1 MGRYNLNNNAE
12 ERPVLENNQE
22 QAIRVSVEP
31 MEVAISFDPESAVWN
46 IKTRKKIKEGNKETG
61 WSYVKATA
69 AQGYRMNMEFQSLDS
84 ARQWCTEKGL
94 TP

>member
-12 ERPVLENNQE
+12 KGPVLENNQE

-31 MEVAISFDPESAVWN
+31 LEVVISFDSESAAWN
-46 IKTRKKIKEGNKETG
+46 IKTRKIKEGKETG
-61 WSYVKATA
+61 WSCVK
-69 AQGYRMNMEFQSLDS
+69 GISDNGNKIIMEFQSLDL